1 MSMKSRLSTITAIAL
16 LSLPLVAQ
24 DLAQK
29 SENRSVFRIVPTV
42 SSNPT
47 AGTGAGVTAT
57 ALYYVDEDS
66 SPSQAIVS
74 GTYTDSKSYNIV
86 AINKMFF
93 KSDKWQSNTFAA
105 HIYNN
110 MAYTIPNALMPVLP
124 PMTEEDNEVRYN
136 ASIYTAMQQFL
147 YEAVPNFYAGAQLF
161 YISQQFDALNDAGES
176 FLQTRGIE
184 NSTRGGYG
192 ISLIYD
198 TRSKSEK
205 IYPKDAALINVT
217 ANHFPK
223 AFGSE
228 ESYYNLMLNAR
239 EYTPGFK
246 PNDVVAM
253 QFYAQYSSPDT
264 PDGALA
270 ALGGRNILRGF
281 PIGLH
286 KARNMLAA
294 QGEYRYRIEG
304 TRFRATAFAG
314 YAHLSGGSAGTE
326 TGSRDT
332 DNGSYYSG
340 GVGVHYILAPK
351 QQLDYRVNVAY
362 TNEGELF
369 VYASLNQAF

>member
-1 MSMKSRLSTITAIAL
+1 MYIRLSLITAITL

-24 DLAQK
+24 ELTQK
-29 SENRSVFRIVPTV
+29 QESRSVYRIVPTV

-47 AGTGAGVTAT
+47 AGTGAGVTAMV
-57 ALYYVDEDS
+57 LYYADEDS

-110 MAYTIPNALMPVLP
+110 MAYTIPVEIPDGIPSLP
-124 PMTEEDNEVRYN
+124 DKDDGIRYN

-161 YISQQFDALNDAGES
+161 YISQQFDALNDAGKT

-184 NSTRGGYG
+184 DSTRGGYG

-205 IYPKDAALINVT
+205 IYPKDATLINVT
-217 ANHFPK
+217 VNHFPK
-223 AFGSE
+223 AFGAE

-246 PNDVVAM
+246 PNDVLAM
-253 QFYAQYSSPDT
+253 QFYAQYSSPST

-270 ALGGRNILRGF
+270 ALGARSILRGF

-314 YAHLSGGSAGTE
+314 YAHLSGGSAGNE
-326 TGSRDT
+326 TGNRDN

-362 TNEGELF
+362 TNEGELS